1 MILVLF
7 GPPGAGKGT
16 QAERLRD
23 TFRLEHLSSGD
34 MLRAERASGSELGQ
48 RVSGFMDAGQLVPDE
63 IIIEVVL
70 ARVIKPG
77 SGMGYLLD
85 GFPRTLP
92 QAQRLDEAL
101 AAAGSRVDLVLSLA
115 VPDGLIV
122 DRITGRL
129 SCPRCGTVYHLK
141 NKPPLQ
147 AGVCDHD
154 GETLIQRKDDTAEV
168 VQQRLTAYHAQTSPL
183 EEYYRNHDVLGGV
196 DGTAD
201 IDAVTREL
209 SELVRSKV
217 VSST

>member
-16 QAERLRD
+16 QAERLKE

-34 MLRAERASGSELGQ
+34 MLRAERASGSELGR
-48 RVSGFMDAGQLVPDE
+48 RVSGYMDAGQLVPDE

-70 ARVIKPG
+70 ARVLKPG
-77 SGMGYLLD
+77 GGAGYLLD

-92 QAQRLDEAL
+92 QARRLDDAL

-122 DRITGRL
+122 ERITGRL

-141 NKPPLQ
+141 NKPPRK
-147 AGVCDHD
+147 AGICDRD
-154 GETLIQRKDDTAEV
+154 GEALIQRKDDTEAV
-168 VQQRLTAYHAQTSPL
+168 VKQRLAAYHEQTAPL
-183 EEYYRNHDVLGGV
+183 EAYYRERGVLCGV
-196 DGTAD
+196 DGTEE
-201 IDAVTREL
+201 IDSVACRL
-209 SELVRSKV
+209 RELVRSRV
-217 VSST
+217 V